1 MKILIY
7 THGRSGSTNLLAT
20 LCKLYRHDG
29 IPEPFNRDLYENVWK
44 TEPPYKRGDPLPD
57 DCVMKCITH
66 QADGW
71 IQKNAHEFDKIIL
84 LFRGN
89 FKEAVISTQNA
100 QKYGWSDKYVPTEG
114 AGSPL
119 RHRVKIALTARHYW
133 RLCEV
138 MWNIEQN
145 GVDSTIMWY
154 EDIYSGDY
162 DKTFN
167 TIKNIKED
175 LTKDEF
181 DTVWEQYLKPEH
193 RYRQE
198 N

>member
-57 DCVMKCITH
+57 DCIMKCITY
-66 QADGW
+66 QSDGW

-89 FKEAVISTQNA
+89 FKETIISASNA
-100 QKYGWSDKYVPTEG
+100 IEYGWADKYIPTEG
-114 AGSPL
+114 VDRINAF
-119 RHRVKIALTARHYW
+119 RIAKNYS
-133 RLCEV
+133 RLC
-138 MWNIEQN
+138 N
-145 GVDSTIMWY
+145 GALYMREKGIDATIMWY

-181 DTVWEQYLKPEH
+181 DTVWERYLKPEH

>member
-1 MKILIY
+1 MRILIY
-7 THGRSGSTNLLAT
+7 THGRTGSSNLLAT
-20 LCKLYRHDG
+20 LCNLYQIEG
-29 IPEPFNRDLYENVWK
+29 IPEPFNKNLYENVWK
-44 TEPPYKRGDPLPD
+44 TEPPYQRGDPLPD
-57 DCVMKCITH
+57 DCIMKCITY

-71 IQKNAHEFDKIIL
+71 IQRNAHEFDKIIL
-84 LFRGN
+84 LFREN
-89 FKEAVISTQNA
+89 FKETTISARNA
-100 QKYGWSDKYVPTEG
+100 IEHGWADKYIPTEG
-114 AGSPL
+114 
-119 RHRVKIALTARHYW
+119 VDKIKLALTARHYW
-133 RLCEV
+133 RLCDV
-138 MWNIEQN
+138 MWHIGQN

>member
-20 LCKLYRHDG
+20 LCKLYRFDG
-29 IPEPFNRDLYENVWK
+29 ITEPFNHELYETQWK
-44 TEPPYKRGDPLPD
+44 EEPPYKRGDPLPD
-57 DCVMKCITH
+57 NIVMKCITN

-71 IQKNAHEFDKIIL
+71 IHRNAHQFDKVIC
-84 LFRGN
+84 LFREN
-89 FKEAVISTQNA
+89 FKETVISATNA
-100 QKYGWSDKYVPTEG
+100 NEYGFNNKYVPDQEISMEAICTVSDG
-114 AGSPL
+114 YKKLSLNMSKFDTP
-119 RHRVKIALTARHYW
+119 
-133 RLCEV
+133 
-138 MWNIEQN
+138 
-145 GVDSTIMWY
+145 STVVWY